1 MYCRKY
7 RASQITTA
15 LFLATVF
22 VAHSCALQFF
32 PIYLKNLNFSATEV
46 GIIRAS
52 QTWISALLIPAW
64 FFITK
69 QLQSVS
75 LNRFVMSVFLV
86 LNITLHLC
94 LICLPPSHLLQDVT
108 HCHRHTSFTPMEEL
122 VEHHHNKQWDHFKL
136 ATHMPSHDA
145 NVITERQT
153 TNAFHSNEETTAYLH
168 LSDTNRH
175 TSLSPS
181 KIIKQNSL
189 PSVIHRDTEHDVS
202 NNSNISSHNHFKVL
216 IESSAKQNNLSLDN
230 ISQITKNIKLS
241 QNVRFMSS
249 STTERSFLPVTG
261 SDGSLVPT
269 VTYKSEVLIINA
281 SSYLLNRTQ
290 SRIHSEYKKILL
302 KEKPTNQKASTDEK
316 HNNNNYYNNN
326 STEQIPDSGS
336 NSEKLYKGS
345 KILSPKNKSIIG
357 HLIPMNKTLHHWSHV
372 SRSEPWNAHSAR
384 ELYYFKKYS
393 EQQNV
398 PATSKK
404 NKTGDTKLHET
415 WLPKYSAYPW
425 VLPKIMKKCYVQG
438 SGCRNVSQATSSY
451 SRIENSED
459 SPSDE
464 HSTNKLQSGTVVRVE
479 DSVES
484 PQESEN
490 KINGSIKPANLT
502 LWTEYQS
509 SVFQLLRKYKS
520 GRKTEKAEQEGNP
533 LSTTGEGGAD
543 LPTARIMQ
551 KTIKQQKET
560 DPHERYL
567 RFRRVSPSATHKS
580 QGAVPFS
587 RNITKKLNRNHS
599 THHTIQQYDV
609 IALRHRRHKSRCSAT
624 LNCGET
630 KVSIPMQGTKRRL
643 MSADSSKSV
652 HNDDGIDLQMDK
664 VIMHW
669 SFGNISTELWNITV
683 DKLPSYWSTTF
694 STILILAVFTDV
706 FSTATTATSSQYL
719 QFDKITKASGNRP
732 TRMQNNFLQIF
743 TLLGWGLLG
752 CPLLAGLVLATE
764 CSYQPRVF
772 LMLSTGLFV
781 MALLALYLFR
791 LPGKNRDL
799 KLQDYVNKEKQGHI
813 SLLQR

>member
-1 MYCRKY
+1 M
-7 RASQITTA
+7 TA

-69 QLQSVS
+69 QFHSVS
-75 LNRFVMSVFLV
+75 LKRFVMSVFLV

-108 HCHRHTSFTPMEEL
+108 HCHGHTSFTPMEEL
-122 VEHHHNKQWDHFKL
+122 VEHHHNKQWNHFKL
-136 ATHMPSHDA
+136 TTHMPSHDA

-153 TNAFHSNEETTAYLH
+153 TNAFHKNEETLAYLH
-168 LSDTNRH
+168 LSAIDRH
-175 TSLSPS
+175 TSLSPFM
-181 KIIKQNSL
+181 IIKHNSL
-189 PSVIHRDTEHDVS
+189 PRVIHHDTEHNVS
-202 NNSNISSHNHFKVL
+202 NNSSISSHKHFKVL
-216 IESSAKQNNLSLDN
+216 IESSAKQNKLSLDS
-230 ISQITKNIKLS
+230 ITHITKNIKLS
-241 QNVRFMSS
+241 QNVSFMSS
-249 STTERSFLPVTG
+249 PTTEKSFLPVTEN
-261 SDGSLVPT
+261 DGSLVST
-269 VTYKSEVLIINA
+269 VMFKYEVPVVNI
-281 SSYLLNRTQ
+281 SSNLLKRTQ
-290 SRIHSEYKKILL
+290 SKIHSEYKKILL
-302 KEKPTNQKASTDEK
+302 NEKTTNQKASTDEK
-316 HNNNNYYNNN
+316 HNN
-326 STEQIPDSGS
+326 SIEQIPDSGS
-336 NSEKLYKGS
+336 DSEKLYNGS
-345 KILSPKNKSIIG
+345 KVLSPKNESVIG
-357 HLIPMNKTLHHWSHV
+357 HIIPMNKTLHHWSHA
-372 SRSEPWNAHSAR
+372 SQSEPWKTHSDK
-384 ELYYFKKYS
+384 ELYYFKQYS

-415 WLPKYSAYPW
+415 WLPKYPFTPW
-425 VLPKIMKKCYVQG
+425 VLAKIKKKCYVQG
-438 SGCRNVSQATSSY
+438 GGCRNLSQATSSY
-451 SRIENSED
+451 SRIENSEE
-459 SPSDE
+459 SSSNE
-464 HSTNKLQSGTVVRVE
+464 HSTNRLQADTVVRVE
-479 DSVES
+479 DSAES

-490 KINGSIKPANLT
+490 KKNSTIKPVNLT

-509 SVFQLLRKYKS
+509 SLFQHLRKYKS

-533 LSTTGEGGAD
+533 LSTTGGGGGD
-543 LPTARIMQ
+543 LPTARVMQ
-551 KTIKQQKET
+551 KYIKQHKET

-567 RFRRVSPSATHKS
+567 RFRRGSPSATHRS
-580 QGAVPFS
+580 QEAVPFS
-587 RNITKKLNRNHS
+587 INIAKRFNRNHS

-609 IALRHRRHKSRCSAT
+609 TAIKHRRHKSHCSET
-624 LNCGET
+624 LNCEET
-630 KVSIPMQGTKRRL
+630 KVSIPIQGTKRRL

-652 HNDDGIDLQMDK
+652 HYDDGIGLQVDK
-664 VIMHW
+664 VVMSW
-669 SFGNISTELWNITV
+669 SFGNISTQLWNITI

-706 FSTATTATSSQYL
+706 FSTATIATSSQYL
-719 QFDKITKASGNRP
+719 QFDEITKASGNRP
-732 TRMQNNFLQIF
+732 MRLQNSFLQVS

-752 CPLLAGLVLATE
+752 CPVLAGLVLATE

-781 MALLALYLFR
+781 MTLLALYLLR

>member
-52 QTWISALLIPAW
+52 QIWISALLIPAW
-64 FFITK
+64 FFVTK

-75 LNRFVMSVFLV
+75 LKRFVMSVFLV
-86 LNITLHLC
+86 FNITLHLC

-108 HCHRHTSFTPMEEL
+108 HCHRHTSFTPLEEL
-122 VEHHHNKQWDHFKL
+122 VEHHRNKQWNHFKL
-136 ATHMPSHDA
+136 TTHMPSHDA

-153 TNAFHSNEETTAYLH
+153 TNAVHTNEGTTTYLH
-168 LSDTNRH
+168 LSATDRH

-181 KIIKQNSL
+181 MIVKQNSL
-189 PSVIHRDTEHDVS
+189 PRVIHHYTEHNVS
-202 NNSNISSHNHFKVL
+202 NNSSTSSHNHFKVL
-216 IESSAKQNNLSLDN
+216 IESSAKQNSLSLDSIN
-230 ISQITKNIKLS
+230 QISKNIKLS
-241 QNVRFMSS
+241 QNVRLRSS
-249 STTERSFLPVTG
+249 PTTERSFLAVTG

-290 SRIHSEYKKILL
+290 SKIHSEYKKILL
-302 KEKPTNQKASTDEK
+302 NEKTTNQKASTEEK
-316 HNNNNYYNNN
+316 HNN

-336 NSEKLYKGS
+336 DSVKLYNGS
-345 KILSPKNKSIIG
+345 KILSPKIESVIG
-357 HLIPMNKTLHHWSHV
+357 HIIPMNKTLHHWSHV
-372 SRSEPWNAHSAR
+372 SRSEPWNAHSDK
-384 ELYYFKKYS
+384 ELYYFKQYS

-398 PATSKK
+398 PATAKK

-415 WLPKYSAYPW
+415 WLPKYSVFPW

-438 SGCRNVSQATSSY
+438 SGCRNVSQATSSH

-459 SPSDE
+459 SPGDE
-464 HSTNKLQSGTVVRVE
+464 HSSNKLQADTVVRVE

-490 KINGSIKPANLT
+490 KINSTIKPANLT

-509 SVFQLLRKYKS
+509 SLFQLLRKYKS
-520 GRKTEKAEQEGNP
+520 RRKTDKAEQEGNP
-533 LSTTGEGGAD
+533 LSTTGDRGGD

-567 RFRRVSPSATHKS
+567 RFTRVSPSATHKS
-580 QGAVPFS
+580 QAAVPFS
-587 RNITKKLNRNHS
+587 RNIAKELNRNHS

-609 IALRHRRHKSRCSAT
+609 IAQRHRRHKSPCSEA

-630 KVSIPMQGTKRRL
+630 KVSIPMQVTKRRL

-652 HNDDGIDLQMDK
+652 HYDDGIDLQVDK
-664 VIMHW
+664 VIMPW
-669 SFGNISTELWNITV
+669 SFGNISTQLWNITI
-683 DKLPSYWSTTF
+683 DRLPSYWSTTF
-694 STILILAVFTDV
+694 STILILAVFTDA
-706 FSTATTATSSQYL
+706 FSTATTVTSSQYL
-719 QFDKITKASGNRP
+719 QFDEITKASGNRP
-732 TRMQNNFLQIF
+732 IRLQNNFLQVF

-781 MALLALYLFR
+781 MTLLALYLLR
-791 LPGKNRDL
+791 LPGKNKDL
-799 KLQDYVNKEKQGHI
+799 KLQGYVNKEKQGHI

>member
-15 LFLATVF
+15 LFLATAF

-64 FFITK
+64 FFVAK
-69 QLQSVS
+69 QLHSVS

-122 VEHHHNKQWDHFKL
+122 VEHHHNKQWNHFKL
-136 ATHMPSHDA
+136 TTHVPSHDA
-145 NVITERQT
+145 NVITEGQT
-153 TNAFHSNEETTAYLH
+153 TNAFRTNEETTAYIH
-168 LSDTNRH
+168 LSATDRH

-181 KIIKQNSL
+181 MIIKQNSL
-189 PSVIHRDTEHDVS
+189 PRVIHHDTEYNFS
-202 NNSNISSHNHFKVL
+202 NNSSISSHNHFKVL
-216 IESSAKQNNLSLDN
+216 IESSAKQNNLSLDS
-230 ISQITKNIKLS
+230 ISQITKNMKLS
-241 QNVRFMSS
+241 QNVRFMLPP
-249 STTERSFLPVTG
+249 TTERSFLPVTG
-261 SDGSLVPT
+261 SDGSLVPA
-269 VTYKSEVLIINA
+269 VTYKPEDLIINA

-302 KEKPTNQKASTDEK
+302 NEKTINQKASTDEK
-316 HNNNNYYNNN
+316 HNNNNNN
-326 STEQIPDSGS
+326 STEQVPDSGS
-336 NSEKLYKGS
+336 NSEKLYKSS
-345 KILSPKNKSIIG
+345 KILSPKKESVIG

-372 SRSEPWNAHSAR
+372 SRSEPWNAHSDK
-384 ELYYFKKYS
+384 ELYYFKQYS

-415 WLPKYSAYPW
+415 WLPKYLAFPW
-425 VLPKIMKKCYVQG
+425 ALPKIMKKCYFQG

-459 SPSDE
+459 SPKDE
-464 HSTNKLQSGTVVRVE
+464 HSTNRLQADTVVRVE

-490 KINGSIKPANLT
+490 KINSTIKPVNLT
-502 LWTEYQS
+502 LLTEYQS
-509 SVFQLLRKYKS
+509 SPFQVLGKHKS
-520 GRKTEKAEQEGNP
+520 GRRTEKSEQEGNP
-533 LSTTGEGGAD
+533 LSTTGKGRGD

-560 DPHERYL
+560 EPHERYL

-587 RNITKKLNRNHS
+587 RNTAKKLNRNNS

-609 IALRHRRHKSRCSAT
+609 IALRHRRRKSGCSET

-630 KVSIPMQGTKRRL
+630 KVSIPTQGTKRRL

-652 HNDDGIDLQMDK
+652 HYDDGIDLQMDK
-664 VIMHW
+664 VIMPW
-669 SFGNISTELWNITV
+669 SFGNISTQLWNITI

-706 FSTATTATSSQYL
+706 FSTATIATSSQYL
-719 QFDKITKASGNRP
+719 QFDQITKASGNRP
-732 TRMQNNFLQIF
+732 TRLQNNFLQVF

-772 LMLSTGLFV
+772 LMLSTGLF
-781 MALLALYLFR
+781 MMTLLAVYLLR